1 MWTRRRL
8 LAATLPGIALPA
20 AAFAQP
26 AAKPAAA
33 AAPLQARFIGVW
45 RLVSF
50 TNIDEQGRTTP
61 NRLSEGRIMYDA
73 AGNMA
78 AQLMRPGRP
87 VHAAAPPTDAERAA
101 SYGSYVAYYGRYS
114 IDEATAK
121 VTHHVEGALNPNW
134 PKTDLVRY
142 WAFSPD
148 GKRLSLSVRNAAG
161 RTTGT
166 LVWEK
171 IQ

>member
-1 MWTRRRL
+1 
-8 LAATLPGIALPA
+8 
-20 AAFAQP
+20 
-26 AAKPAAA
+26 
-33 AAPLQARFIGVW
+33 
-45 RLVSF
+45 
-50 TNIDEQGRTTP
+50 
-61 NRLSEGRIMYDA
+61 MYDA
-73 AGNMA
+73 QGNMA
-78 AQLMRPGRP
+78 AQLMRPDRAG
-87 VHAAAPPTDAERAA
+87 HSAKPTESERAA

-114 IDEATAK
+114 IDEASAK

-142 WAFSPD
+142 WGFSPD
-148 GKRLSLSVRNAAG
+148 GRRLSLSVRNAAG

>member
-1 MWTRRRL
+1 M
-8 LAATLPGIALPA
+8 LAAVVGLVIPA
-20 AAFAQP
+20 ASFAQP
-26 AAKPAAA
+26 AARPASAESGL
-33 AAPLQARFIGVW
+33 PDRFIGVW

-50 TNIDEQGRTTP
+50 TNIDEQGRTSP
-61 NRLSEGRIMYDA
+61 NSLSEGRIMYDA
-73 AGNMA
+73 QGNMA

-87 VHAAAPPTDAERAA
+87 VHAGTPPTEAERAA

-114 IDEATAK
+114 IDAATGS

-134 PKTDLVRY
+134 PTTDLVRY
-142 WAFSPD
+142 WEFSAD
-148 GKRLSLSVRNAAG
+148 GRRLRLSVRNPAG

>member
-1 MWTRRRL
+1 
-8 LAATLPGIALPA
+8 
-20 AAFAQP
+20 
-26 AAKPAAA
+26 
-33 AAPLQARFIGVW
+33 
-45 RLVSF
+45 
-50 TNIDEQGRTTP
+50 
-61 NRLSEGRIMYDA
+61 MYDA
-73 AGNMA
+73 EGNMA

-87 VHAAAPPTDAERAA
+87 VHAAATPTEAERAA

-114 IDEATAK
+114 IDETTAK

-142 WAFSPD
+142 WEFSPD
-148 GKRLSLSVRNAAG
+148 GRRLSLSVRNAAG

-171 IQ
+171 IR

>member
-1 MWTRRRL
+1 MWNRRQL
-8 LAATLPGIALPA
+8 VVAIALGVLIPA
-20 AAFAQP
+20 MSAAQS
-26 AAKPAAA
+26 
-33 AAPLQARFIGVW
+33 AAPMPASGASPQARFIGVW

-50 TNIDEQGRTTP
+50 SNVDEQGKTTP
-61 NRLSEGRIMYDA
+61 NNLSEGRIMYDA
-73 AGNMA
+73 HGNMS

-87 VHAAAPPTDAERAA
+87 THATATPTEAERAA

-114 IDEATAK
+114 IDQSTGK
-121 VTHHVEGALNPNW
+121 VTHHVAGALNPGWTN
-134 PKTDLVRY
+134 TDLVRY
-142 WAFSPD
+142 WEFSPD
-148 GKRLSLSVRNAAG
+148 GRRLSLSVRNAAG

>member
-1 MWTRRRL
+1 MWTPRRL
-8 LAATLPGIALPA
+8 LIATVLGIVLPA
-20 AAFAQP
+20 AALAQTARP
-26 AAKPAAA
+26 LAGG
-33 AAPLQARFIGVW
+33 APLQARFIGVW

-50 TNIDEQGRTTP
+50 TNIDEQGRTSP
-61 NRLSEGRIMYDA
+61 NSLSEGRIMYDA
-73 AGNMA
+73 EGNMA

-87 VHAAAPPTDAERAA
+87 VHAAATPTEAERAA

-114 IDEATAK
+114 IDETTAK

-142 WAFSPD
+142 WEFSPD
-148 GKRLSLSVRNAAG
+148 GRRLSLSVRNAAG

-171 IQ
+171 IR

>member
-1 MWTRRRL
+1 MWNPRFLAIATGLGIL
-8 LAATLPGIALPA
+8 LTTAAS
-20 AAFAQP
+20 AQP
-26 AAKPAAA
+26 GARPADGAA
-33 AAPLQARFIGVW
+33 LQQRFIGVW

-50 TNIDEQGRTTP
+50 MDVDEQGRTTP
-61 NRLSEGRIMYDA
+61 NSLSEGRIMYDA

-78 AQLMRPGRP
+78 AQLMRPGRAP
-87 VHAAAPPTDAERAA
+87 HAAATPTDAERAA

-114 IDEATAK
+114 IDAATAK

-142 WAFSPD
+142 WVFSPD
-148 GKRLSLSVRNAAG
+148 GRRLSLSVRNGAG